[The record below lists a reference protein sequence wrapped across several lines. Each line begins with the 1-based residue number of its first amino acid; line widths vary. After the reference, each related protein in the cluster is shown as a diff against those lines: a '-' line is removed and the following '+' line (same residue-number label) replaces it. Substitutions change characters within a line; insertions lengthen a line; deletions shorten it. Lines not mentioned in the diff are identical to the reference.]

1 MHRPAGVTAL
11 SILFSLAAIYLW
23 TIAAVMLIAPGA
35 ISLMSGSQF
44 MYGLEL
50 AGPYMALLIGTGWAL
65 AGWGLFHLHNWA
77 RWAAMLVMTL
87 GIAWLVPKISA
98 AELGVPLL
106 WYGLQIAL
114 RAAAAWYLAQA
125 PAVIDAFAAKRQEG
139 CDSVRDC
146 RDPAT
151 AAGVSQVWAYMADV
165 RRARLVQ

>member
-1 MHRPAGVTAL
+1 MQRPAAVTAI
-11 SILFSLAAIYLW
+11 SVLFLLAAIYLW
-23 TIAAVMLIAPGA
+23 TIAAVKLIAPGM

-50 AGPYMALLIGTGWAL
+50 AGPYMALLVGAGWAL
-65 AGWGLFHLHNWA
+65 VGWGLFRLHNWA

-98 AELGVPLL
+98 AELGAPLL

-125 PAVIDAFAAKRQEG
+125 PAVIDAFGAKRQK
-139 CDSVRDC
+139 
-146 RDPAT
+146 A
-151 AAGVSQVWAYMADV
+151 
-165 RRARLVQ
+165 